1 MHLDIVHPDIESE
14 AARLAALGARR
25 ITSEPVSEHG
35 SSWLLMHDPEGNE
48 FCVCNGGAAV

>member
-14 AARLAALGARR
+14 AARLAALGAHR
-25 ITSEPVSEHG
+25 ITAEPMSEHG

-48 FCVCNGGAAV
+48 FFVCNGSATV